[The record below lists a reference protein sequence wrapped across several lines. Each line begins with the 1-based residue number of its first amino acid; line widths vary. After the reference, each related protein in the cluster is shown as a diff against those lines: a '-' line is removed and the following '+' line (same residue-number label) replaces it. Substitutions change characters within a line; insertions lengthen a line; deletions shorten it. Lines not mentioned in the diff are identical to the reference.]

1 MFTLWRFKKEKR
13 YLDSYFR
20 EEVPWITGINLST
33 ADENNN
39 NNINAENEYEWD
51 AAAAAAADDDDEDAM
66 SEAEYETTEE
76 DDKVDDINEEK
87 DYTWVEW
94 LTKRSNSRTVSNHE
108 TKRY

>member
-1 MFTLWRFKKEKR
+1 
-13 YLDSYFR
+13 
-20 EEVPWITGINLST
+20 
-33 ADENNN
+33 
-39 NNINAENEYEWD
+39 
-51 AAAAAAADDDDEDAM
+51 M